1 MTARKRTLTSPGN
14 LIKTSLITAC
24 NPPITLKMKG
34 KKIDDCYFVS
44 LRFDNDGIFSGESE
58 TSFFL
63 NVTSNG
69 LVTVARNGRQ
79 TIAVMVGIALRA
91 RADIYAVK
99 LRWLSFFRV
108 FVQMLLLVI
117 MLRDTFFT
125 TSF

>member
-1 MTARKRTLTSPGN
+1 MIAILSLFD
-14 LIKTSLITAC
+14 LI
-24 NPPITLKMKG
+24 MM
-34 KKIDDCYFVS
+34 V
-44 LRFDNDGIFSGESE
+44 FSVESRRLL
-58 TSFFL
+58 FL

-99 LRWLSFFRV
+99 LRWFFFFRV